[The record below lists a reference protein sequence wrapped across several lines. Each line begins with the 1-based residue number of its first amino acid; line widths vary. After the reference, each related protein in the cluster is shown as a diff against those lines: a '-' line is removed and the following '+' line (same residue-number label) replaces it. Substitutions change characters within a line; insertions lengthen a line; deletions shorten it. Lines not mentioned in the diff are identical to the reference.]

1 MFAECCLRPRG
12 TASLPAVLL
21 LADAQADAKLE
32 LYGRRRVAKW
42 GFAMLIHGTQ
52 TGHMGIGFRAA
63 AEMTV
68 IESDACIV
76 GSALTV
82 A

>member
-1 MFAECCLRPRG
+1 MNVACGPAVPR
-12 TASLPAVLL
+12 LFLAVLL
-21 LADAQADAKLE
+21 LVE

-52 TGHMGIGFRAA
+52 TGNVGIGFRAD

-68 IESDACIV
+68 IESDARIV
-76 GSALTV
+76 GSALTLP
-82 A
+82 